1 MLPHAPGVQM
11 ANIPEDGIKI
21 DEGEAADEANP
32 DKRLPKEVNTYDEY
46 CVTNTVVFLIIDRS

>member
-11 ANIPEDGIKI
+11 ANIPEDGIKV

-32 DKRLPKEVNTYDEY
+32 DKRLPKEVNMMNQILKTSRTF
-46 CVTNTVVFLIIDRS
+46 VTN